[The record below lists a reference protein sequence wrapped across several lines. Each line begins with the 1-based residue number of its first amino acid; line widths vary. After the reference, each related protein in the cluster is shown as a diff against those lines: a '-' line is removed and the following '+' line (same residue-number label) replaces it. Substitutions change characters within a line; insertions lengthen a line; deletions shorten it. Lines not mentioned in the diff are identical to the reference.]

1 MRCAVY
7 GKLSHYPARNSGC
20 PLTHRLKRSLSTRL
34 LIFVPFATL
43 PLIHAKYAE
52 ELSADE
58 VSHVIKVLLIW
69 MTLISLAL
77 RSKGCC

>member
-20 PLTHRLKRSLSTRL
+20 PLTHRLKRSLSIRL

-43 PLIHAKYAE
+43 SLKYAE
-52 ELSADE
+52 YVEDLSADE
-58 VSHVIKVLLIW
+58 ISNKIKFFPIK
-69 MTLISLAL
+69 MTIICLAL
-77 RSKGCC
+77 GSKGFS

>member
-7 GKLSHYPARNSGC
+7 RKPSNDSARDSGC

-52 ELSADE
+52 ELFTDE
-58 VSHVIKVLLIW
+58 ISHKVKLFPIS

-77 RSKGCC
+77 GSKGCS